1 MKIVLDCNVIISA
14 GLTDG
19 VCRKVLW
26 EVIQNH
32 ILYISEDILME
43 YKEVISRE
51 KFKTAKRYLYSL
63 VEIICEVSELVVVK
77 KFEFTLPDAKDL
89 IYLNTAL
96 SSNSD
101 YLITGNKKD
110 FPEEKYIT
118 TKIISPNDFLNL

>member
-63 VEIICEVSELVVVK
+63 IEMICEVSELVVVE
-77 KFEFTLPDAKDL
+77 KFEFTLPDGGSAV
-89 IYLNTAL
+89 
-96 SSNSD
+96 
-101 YLITGNKKD
+101 
-110 FPEEKYIT
+110 
-118 TKIISPNDFLNL
+118 